1 MNNFKQI
8 NEENNIYLANLEISK
23 TDRIKAI
30 VFGYFLALMIVF
42 TPILITAHFFIY
54 KFYYE
59 LIVVVITLLV
69 WLLFTLGEVFYH
81 KFLVYFNKNEEEKRD
96 LKVTHIMDGLIYL
109 LMCLACSFVIIF
121 LL

>member
-1 MNNFKQI
+1 MNKFMKI
-8 NEENNIYLANLEISK
+8 NEENNIYLANLEVDK
-23 TDRIKAI
+23 KDRIKSI

-54 KFYYE
+54 NFYYE
-59 LIVVVITLLV
+59 LIVVIITLLL

-81 KFLVYFNKNEEEKRD
+81 KFLVYFSKNEEKRD
-96 LKVTHIMDGLIYL
+96 LKVTHIMDSLIYL
-109 LMCLACSFVIIF
+109 LMCLACSFVVIF